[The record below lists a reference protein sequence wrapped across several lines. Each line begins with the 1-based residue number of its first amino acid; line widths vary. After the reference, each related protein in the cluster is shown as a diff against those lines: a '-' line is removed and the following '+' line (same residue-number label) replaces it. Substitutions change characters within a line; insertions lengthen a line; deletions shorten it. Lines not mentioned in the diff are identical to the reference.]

1 MQNAW
6 YSGDA
11 MQPPEAAVRFPTL
24 IAASDGDA
32 LQLPDRIAHIRLWRQ
47 TPELVVIDDFLSA
60 SECAA
65 LIAAAR
71 PRLAASETVA
81 DDSDALARTSQGMFF
96 DPGET
101 ALIRQIDARV
111 AHAFQWPITH
121 AEDLQVTRYQ
131 VDQRYEPHRDYFS
144 HTTPEAI
151 SGVQRFGQRVAT
163 VLFYLNEPERGGETR
178 FLDLDLTVKPR
189 QGTAVFFS
197 YPSPNPESQTLHE
210 GCPVLSGEKWIA
222 NKWLRAKAFG

>member
-1 MQNAW
+1 
-6 YSGDA
+6 

-24 IAASDGDA
+24 VAARDGDA
-32 LQLPDRIAHIRLWRQ
+32 LQLLDRIAHIRLRYR

-60 SECAA
+60 LECAA
-65 LIAAAR
+65 LIAAAA

-111 AHAFQWPITH
+111 AQAFQWPITH
-121 AEDLQVTRYQ
+121 AEDLQVTCYQ

-151 SGVQRFGQRVAT
+151 SGVQQFGQRVAT
-163 VLFYLNEPERGGETR
+163 VLFYLNEPKSPCSALHLVFAMAGAKRLQPYPDWTL
-178 FLDLDLTVKPR
+178 LDPGRLGRD
-189 QGTAVFFS
+189 
-197 YPSPNPESQTLHE
+197 PNVTNPTSL
-210 GCPVLSGEKWIA
+210 V
-222 NKWLRAKAFG
+222 